1 MHEYDVCKFSHRNII
16 ISFLA
21 AGKQCSGMR
30 WREDSE
36 EEKKRKDERGG
47 TKEEVK
53 ERRRT
58 PRIGDIPR

>member
-1 MHEYDVCKFSHRNII
+1 MSDIKIEIC
-16 ISFLA
+16 FLS

-36 EEKKRKDERGG
+36 EEKKRKEERGG
-47 TKEEVK
+47 TREEVK

>member
-1 MHEYDVCKFSHRNII
+1 MAHINIKI
-16 ISFLA
+16 CFLS